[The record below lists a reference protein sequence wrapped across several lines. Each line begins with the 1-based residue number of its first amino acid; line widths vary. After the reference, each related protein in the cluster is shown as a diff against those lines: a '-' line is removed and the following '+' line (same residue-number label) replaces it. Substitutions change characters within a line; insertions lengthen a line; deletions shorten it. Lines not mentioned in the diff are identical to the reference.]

1 MRSAFVAALA
11 VLPLVVSCSSEP
23 KQLTVEI
30 VATHPG
36 DPTAFT
42 QGLEVSRSNPQ
53 ELLVGTGWYGESR
66 ILRRTVDGRELASQP
81 LLPQEFGEGI
91 TQHGDEVWQLTWQ
104 NGAAYRRHSHTFEV
118 TDQATFDGEGWGLC
132 SFDDALIMSDGT
144 SSLRVLDPETFAE
157 KERVDT
163 GVDKLNELECVGD
176 AVYANRFLTTDIYK
190 FDRKGHVTAI
200 IDASGLPNNA
210 APDSN
215 NVLNGIAHIP
225 GTDRFYLT
233 GKRWPDI
240 YEVRFVEKN

>member
-104 NGAAYRRHSHTFEV
+104 NGTAYRRHSLLSRSPTR
-118 TDQATFDGEGWGLC
+118 QRLMAKGGG
-132 SFDDALIMSDGT
+132 
-144 SSLRVLDPETFAE
+144 
-157 KERVDT
+157 
-163 GVDKLNELECVGD
+163 CVPS
-176 AVYANRFLTTDIYK
+176 TM
-190 FDRKGHVTAI
+190 H
-200 IDASGLPNNA
+200 
-210 APDSN
+210 
-215 NVLNGIAHIP
+215 
-225 GTDRFYLT
+225 
-233 GKRWPDI
+233 
-240 YEVRFVEKN
+240 